1 MPTSTPFDD
10 GARRLRSPA
19 FPFISLGKA
28 IVRAR
33 SIAER
38 YGRHPVSL
46 AAAGEA
52 WRYAPKSS
60 GLLQTLAAL
69 RSYGLIEDVGRA
81 EERKIQLSDLGWRIL
96 HDTRSD
102 ARQAAIREAATRP
115 RSIAEYALKWLPS
128 RPSDDECISELHLD
142 RGFSPQ
148 AAKRYLTVF
157 DQTAVVA
164 DLACPD
170 KLSYNSQMAGQFR
183 ISGRGGGADFARCGG
198 KAGRASPGNQGVHAD
213 FVLWGSL
220 GGHGGAAESGRCG
233 QVYCRHRGHKNFAA
247 GRESSRQR
255 RIGSPVRLE
264 ANLKEYYLPNLR
276 KTLPWSELK
285 TC

>member
-1 MPTSTPFDD
+1 MPTSTPFDE

-60 GLLQTLAAL
+60 GFLQTVAAL

-81 EERKIQLSDLGWRIL
+81 EERRIQLSDLGWRIL

-102 ARQAAIREAATRP
+102 ARRAAIREAATRP

-164 DLACPD
+164 DLAGPD
-170 KLSYNSQMAGQFR
+170 KLSHQFSTMAGTAHDF
-183 ISGRGGGADFARCGG
+183 GRGRREPILPAAAC
-198 KAGRASPGNQGVHAD
+198 KAGPCQPREPGACVYPD
-213 FVLWGSL
+213 FVLWGSV
-220 GGHGGAAESGRCG
+220 GGHGGAA
-233 QVYCRHRGHKNFAA
+233 
-247 GRESSRQR
+247 
-255 RIGSPVRLE
+255 
-264 ANLKEYYLPNLR
+264 
-276 KTLPWSELK
+276 
-285 TC
+285 